1 MPDFV
6 VDSPRVFEGGWGR
19 PATPSTVRRALHAAL
34 RTTLRTAAR
43 RNFCFFVPVG
53 FFRGAAFRPGAS
65 SVAFSWSLSPC
76 RLSRGLA
83 CRSLCAFSGLGVV
96 GSLFSRRVTCAAL
109 KYFCWA
115 CGRRKFFLSCL
126 KPTSFSVRPQNL
138 RGTVGVRAHTSP
150 KCSARSLLFYFFRV
164 FQQTREV
171 AFSIFFSFRR

>member
-1 MPDFV
+1 M
-6 VDSPRVFEGGWGR
+6 
-19 PATPSTVRRALHAAL
+19 
-34 RTTLRTAAR
+34 
-43 RNFCFFVPVG
+43 FFSSLWA

-109 KYFCWA
+109 KYFCRA
-115 CGRRKFFLSCL
+115 CGRRKFFLSCQ
-126 KPTSFSVRPQNL
+126 KPTSFSVRPQNP

-150 KCSARSLLFYFFRV
+150 KCSARSLLFIFFEFSTNSRSRFFYIFFV
-164 FQQTREV
+164 SLAGLAQTRPNFPHFQKSTGARR
-171 AFSIFFSFRR
+171 AFVLERPKSVPPPLNFSGFGN